1 MAADKEST
9 FDFFK
14 AFSSLV
20 TMMSSRQYDWVART
34 GRYSIHALLTQ
45 ISPEVR
51 TSNIEMCPDAASEVL
66 KHCLWQ
72 ALCIAGDNQHNRF
85 IFFSTLRE

>member
-1 MAADKEST
+1 MAPDKDST
-9 FDFFK
+9 FDFIK

-51 TSNIEMCPDAASEVL
+51 VGYIEKCLDVATPKYSNTIW
-66 KHCLWQ
+66 WQ
-72 ALCIAGDNQHNRF
+72 ALCFAGGTQQNNR
-85 IFFSTLRE
+85 